1 MDVLPRQKERRAVV
15 PARKA
20 SSPGSVPPSFM
31 PASGILQ
38 QQLKKVSLG
47 VGEAVAVR
55 APPAKC
61 RPCTPGRRGDTPGAH
76 REHAEPPAAL
86 LHCSKP
92 TSQQHFGRLRSTVLR
107 TARRWATPRRPA
119 APRWNRL
126 DLGLT
131 SVHILRL

>member
-47 VGEAVAVR
+47 AGEAVAVR
-55 APPAKC
+55 APPAFC
-61 RPCTPGRRGDTPGAH
+61 RRGTPGRGGHTPGAH
-76 REHAEPPAAL
+76 REHAEPQWREL
-86 LHCSKP
+86 
-92 TSQQHFGRLRSTVLR
+92 
-107 TARRWATPRRPA
+107 
-119 APRWNRL
+119 
-126 DLGLT
+126 
-131 SVHILRL
+131 

>member
-86 LHCSKP
+86 LHLLEA
-92 TSQQHFGRLRSTVLR
+92 HFAAAL
-107 TARRWATPRRPA
+107 WA
-119 APRWNRL
+119 APL
-126 DLGLT
+126 DSFAQSAAKGYSQEASGTALEPP
-131 SVHILRL
+131 

>member
-47 VGEAVAVR
+47 AGEAVAVR
-55 APPAKC
+55 APPAFC
-61 RPCTPGRRGDTPGAH
+61 RRGTPVRGGDAPRAH
-76 REHAEPPAAL
+76 REHAEP
-86 LHCSKP
+86 
-92 TSQQHFGRLRSTVLR
+92 QQPEL
-107 TARRWATPRRPA
+107 
-119 APRWNRL
+119 
-126 DLGLT
+126 
-131 SVHILRL
+131 

>member
-20 SSPGSVPPSFM
+20 SSPGSVPPIFM

-61 RPCTPGRRGDTPGAH
+61 RPSTPGRRGDTPRRPPGTRGAARCTTSLLEAH
-76 REHAEPPAAL
+76 FAAALWAAPLDSFAYSAPLGYSQEASGTALEPP
-86 LHCSKP
+86 
-92 TSQQHFGRLRSTVLR
+92 
-107 TARRWATPRRPA
+107 
-119 APRWNRL
+119 
-126 DLGLT
+126 
-131 SVHILRL
+131 